1 MKALVTGG
9 AGFIGSHIAD
19 ALLARGYEVRVL
31 DGLEPRVH
39 PRGRPS
45 YVHAGFE
52 FLEGDVRSREKL
64 ERALAGVEVVFHQA
78 AYQDYMPDYSKFFH
92 ANTVST
98 ALLFEI
104 IREKRLP
111 VSKVIVAS
119 SQSVYGEGQYY
130 CKTHGLILP
139 EARPQPQLDRGE
151 WDLHCPACQ
160 GSMVPV
166 LLRESRANPAGP
178 YGVSK
183 YAQEIAAL
191 RLGRLLGIHTSALR
205 YSIVQGARQSFYNA
219 YSGIC
224 RIFTRA
230 FRAGKAPV
238 IFEDGNQLR
247 DYIHISD
254 VVAANLL
261 VLDDPRAD
269 GQAFNVGSG
278 RATTVLDYARV
289 LQQKMRAP
297 FSPEIPGSYRVGDV
311 RHTVSS
317 VAKLEALGWKATK
330 GLNEI
335 FDDYLAWLDATP
347 DSGDYLTPAAQAMER
362 SGVVRR
368 ASVSPALSV
377 SAGPRAK
384 ETAAG

>member
-31 DGLEPRVH
+31 DNLEPRVH
-39 PRGRPS
+39 PGGRPA
-45 YVHAGFE
+45 YLNRAIELFV
-52 FLEGDVRSREKL
+52 GDVRDRAAV
-64 ERALAGVEVVFHQA
+64 ERALAGVEVVFHEA

-92 ANTVST
+92 SNVVST

-104 IREKRLP
+104 IREKRICVRKFIL
-111 VSKVIVAS
+111 AS
-119 SQSVYGEGQYY
+119 SQSVYGEGQYR
-130 CKTHGLILP
+130 CADHGFLLP
-139 EARPQPQLDRGE
+139 EPRCAEQLDRGD
-151 WDLHCPACQ
+151 WNLRCPKCA
-160 GSMVPV
+160 GELAPVP
-166 LLRESRANPAGP
+166 LCEEHANPAGP

-183 YAQEIAAL
+183 FAQEMAAL
-191 RLGRLLGIHTSALR
+191 RLGKLLDIPTVALR

-230 FRAGKAPV
+230 LRSNQAPL
-238 IFEDGNQLR
+238 IFEDGKQLR
-247 DYIHISD
+247 DYVHISD

-261 VLDDPRAD
+261 VLDDPRSN

-278 RATTVLDYARV
+278 QATTVLDYGRV
-289 LQQKMRAP
+289 LTQRMNARI
-297 FSPEIPGSYRVGDV
+297 SPVIPGTYRVGDV

-317 VAKLEALGWKATK
+317 AVKIEALGWRATK

-335 FDDYLAWLDATP
+335 FDDYLAWLDETP
-347 DSGDYLTPAAQAMER
+347 DPGDYI
-362 SGVVRR
+362 
-368 ASVSPALSV
+368 
-377 SAGPRAK
+377 
-384 ETAAG
+384 TAAFEAMQSSGIVRHVGTRKENVAAV

>member
-31 DGLEPRVH
+31 DNLEPRVH
-39 PRGRPS
+39 PRGRPAYLS
-45 YVHAGFE
+45 KEFE
-52 FLEGDVRSREKL
+52 FIGGDVRDRAAI

-92 ANTVST
+92 ANVVST
-98 ALLFEI
+98 ALLYEV
-104 IREKRLP
+104 IREKLLP
-111 VSKVIVAS
+111 IRKIVVAS
-119 SQSVYGEGQYY
+119 SQSVYGEGQYR
-130 CKTHGLILP
+130 CAVHGLILP
-139 EARPQPQLDRGE
+139 DARPVEQLDRGH
-151 WDLHCPACQ
+151 WDLRCPECH
-160 GSMVPV
+160 GDLVPV
-166 LLRESRANPAGP
+166 LLREERANPAGP

-183 YAQEIAAL
+183 FAQELASL
-191 RLGRLLGIHTSALR
+191 RLGKILGVPTVALR

-230 FRAGKAPV
+230 FRSGKPPV
-238 IFEDGNQLR
+238 IFEDGRQMR
-247 DYIHISD
+247 DYVHVSD

-261 VLDDPRAD
+261 VLGDSRAD

-278 RATTVLDYARV
+278 RAVTVLEYAR
-289 LQQKMRAP
+289 LLRERMRA
-297 FSPEIPGSYRVGDV
+297 SVAPEIPGSYRVGDV

-317 VAKLEALGWKATK
+317 VARLEALGWKVTK
-330 GLNEI
+330 ELGEI
-335 FDDYLAWLDATP
+335 FDDYLAWLDVTSDP
-347 DSGDYLTPAAQAMER
+347 GDYVTPALNAMQR

-368 ASVSPALSV
+368 AARS
-377 SAGPRAK
+377 K
-384 ETAAG
+384 EAIGV

>member
-31 DGLEPRVH
+31 DSLEPRVH
-39 PRGRPS
+39 PRGRPAYLS
-45 YVHAGFE
+45 KEFE
-52 FLEGDVRSREKL
+52 FVGGDVRDRAAV

-92 ANTVST
+92 TNVVST
-98 ALLFEI
+98 ALLYEV
-104 IREKRLP
+104 IREKLLP
-111 VSKVIVAS
+111 VRKIIVAS
-119 SQSVYGEGQYY
+119 SQSVYGEGQYR
-130 CKTHGLILP
+130 CGEHGLMLP
-139 EARPQPQLDRGE
+139 DARPVEQLDRGH
-151 WDLHCPACQ
+151 WDLRCPQCR
-160 GSMVPV
+160 GSLVPV
-166 LLRESRANPAGP
+166 LLREDRANPAGP

-183 YAQEIAAL
+183 YAQELASL
-191 RLGRLLGIHTSALR
+191 RLGQILGIPTVALR

-230 FRAGKAPV
+230 FRTGRPPV
-238 IFEDGNQLR
+238 IFEDGRQMR
-247 DYIHISD
+247 DYVHVSD

-278 RATTVLDYARV
+278 RAVTVLEYAR
-289 LQQKMRAP
+289 LLREKMRA
-297 FSPEIPGSYRVGDV
+297 SVAPEIPGTYRVGDV

-317 VAKLEALGWKATK
+317 VARIEALGWKATRD
-330 GLNEI
+330 LDQI

-347 DSGDYLTPAAQAMER
+347 DPGDYLTPALEAMQR
-362 SGVVRR
+362 SGIVRR
-368 ASVSPALSV
+368 AVPSKEPV
-377 SAGPRAK
+377 SA
-384 ETAAG
+384 